1 MAYPAVRG
9 TGSLTPTWF
18 SRAVRVS
25 WPASPR
31 SPAVAFAGYSI
42 PHPSKPVLQ
51 LRIQTGRSNYLV
63 APSSD
68 DAMDEETTTSPS
80 AGASVQVESNGVT
93 AADALAQG
101 VLDLTAMLR
110 HIRETFDAELANATM
125 PR

>member
-1 MAYPAVRG
+1 M
-9 TGSLTPTWF
+9 
-18 SRAVRVS
+18 
-25 WPASPR
+25 
-31 SPAVAFAGYSI
+31 
-42 PHPSKPVLQ
+42 Q